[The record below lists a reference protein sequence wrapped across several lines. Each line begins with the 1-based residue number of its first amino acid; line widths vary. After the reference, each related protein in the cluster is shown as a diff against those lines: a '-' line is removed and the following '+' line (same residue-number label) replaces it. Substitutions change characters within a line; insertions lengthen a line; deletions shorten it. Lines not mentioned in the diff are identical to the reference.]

1 MPAKYVALFTFCFAF
16 LVACGG
22 GVTPIPSPAPTAT
35 QVVAQITPTNTTQ
48 PTATATLEPT
58 ATPSPTATS
67 LPTATATPNLA
78 CPAGGQATSFTLPT
92 DETDFQNKVQTFLSE
107 GGTVEELMAVAEQLE
122 LLHDTAE
129 VDLNGDGV
137 NEQGVYLGFFDV
149 GTQGHLWLMV
159 QCLNHQYQI
168 LYESTGMYAFHS
180 SFMVQDVDNN
190 QQDELVVLSG
200 FLGSACAFEPQIWS
214 WRDGQVVGFSL
225 NHLEA
230 QLGCPSELV
239 LEDKDGDNIL
249 ELILVGYTVSHMDSP
264 PPRLITQTLALT
276 EGSYQLVETV
286 YAPAVYRMELL
297 SDAQRALNEGNLTL
311 VSHFYTQ
318 AAYDEIDTIGSYLYH
333 HNEVEES
340 PENYQKA
347 FALFRLMVVQ
357 LALRE
362 EEAAGVSLT
371 DLQTIYP
378 ADVPG
383 HEFAVLAQLFYE
395 SYAKNQDNAE
405 ACLAVTTYIEVHY
418 DSSDQPGLTSH
429 FYWGS
434 SVSSYYQPAD
444 LCPVVK

>member
-1 MPAKYVALFTFCFAF
+1 MPTKFVALFTFCFAF

-22 GVTPIPSPAPTAT
+22 RVTPTSLAPTAT
-35 QVVAQITPTNTTQ
+35 AEVVAQITPTNTTQ

-129 VDLNGDGV
+129 VDLNGDGI
-137 NEQGVYLGFFDV
+137 NEFGVYLGATTVDIRS
-149 GTQGHLWLMV
+149 HMWLVV
-159 QCLNHQYQI
+159 QCLNSQYQI
-168 LYESTGMYAFHS
+168 LYEAIGMYAFHH

-276 EGSYQLVETV
+276 EGSYQLVEAV

-297 SDAQRALNEGNLTL
+297 SDAQRALNEGDLTL
-311 VSHFYTQ
+311 ASYFYTQ
-318 AAYDEIDTIGSYLYH
+318 AAYEEIDTIGSYLYH
-333 HNEVEES
+333 HTEVEES
-340 PENYQKA
+340 PQSYQKA

-357 LALRE
+357 LALG
-362 EEAAGVSLT
+362 EEAAGVSLA

-383 HEFAVLAQLFYE
+383 HEFTVLAQLFYE

-405 ACLAVTTYIEVHY
+405 ACLAVTNYIEAHY
-418 DSSDQPGLTSH
+418 DPADQPPLTSH

-434 SVSSYYQPAD
+434 SDVSYNRPVD